1 MKLVLFILVI
11 IAFVQGVILPVK
23 VSILTGL
30 SIENVIIYLV
40 VLGIMV
46 IEGIDRNLSPRRVP
60 NFWLLVLIVVCT
72 IASAFFFFHYVLPG
86 LPESPSEKTAS
97 LLDILRKAKGLVLQ
111 PVLLFMIPFFLSDT
125 ARRAEKFLFI
135 FVVVV
140 GALNVLSVLA
150 EIANVQLFHVYEFY
164 EDLGRFAG
172 ITGNPNKTA
181 YLVCFLIPFQY
192 YLFKKNSSNATRLL
206 LITLI
211 LGEVASI
218 FLSGSRGGMIVLA
231 MIGLALI
238 HIYKDYKMLMFLVPL
253 GFIGIAFGLRD
264 GGYLQEAFERTNV
277 LISGDL
283 KTASSGRFDIWSA
296 LLVYYFGQ
304 PHLMLFG
311 SGFGAVEFVGTGFR
325 AHNLYMEILIEFGIA
340 GILILGLLIKRT
352 YSYMLSLNNDEYEL
366 KRIITISMVAIIIAW
381 FFTTLI
387 GVLQLIT
394 LGFATALSLLK
405 CINNEK
411 LHNSNFSEKVE
422 TTLESESTKSSR
434 ILRYK
439 RS

>member
-1 MKLVLFILVI
+1 MKLFLYLLVI
-11 IAFVQGVILPVK
+11 IAFVQGVILPST
-23 VSILTGL
+23 VSIMTGL
-30 SIENVIIYLV
+30 SIENVITYLV

-46 IEGIDRNLSPRRVP
+46 TGGAERKLSPRTVP
-60 NFWLLVLIVVCT
+60 NFWLLVLMVVCT
-72 IASAFFFFHYVLPG
+72 VASAFFFFYHIYPG
-86 LPESPSEKTAS
+86 LPVTPSGKTAL
-97 LLDILRKAKGLVLQ
+97 LLDVLRKAKGLVLQ
-111 PVLLFMIPFFLSDT
+111 PVLLFMIPFFLADT
-125 ARRAEKFLFI
+125 VKRAEKFLFI
-135 FVVVV
+135 YVVVV
-140 GALNVLSVLA
+140 GMLNVLSVVA
-150 EIANVQLFHVYEFY
+150 EMAHIQLFHVYEFY

-192 YLFKKNSSNATRLL
+192 YLFKKSTSNATRLL
-206 LITLI
+206 LIALI
-211 LGEVASI
+211 FGEVASI

-238 HIYKDYKMLMFLVPL
+238 HIYKDYKVLMFLIPL
-253 GFIGIAFGLRD
+253 GFLGIAFGMRD
-264 GGYLQEAFERTNV
+264 GGYLQEAFERTNI

-283 KTASSGRFDIWSA
+283 ETASSGRFDIWSA
-296 LLVYYFGQ
+296 LLLYYFSH

-325 AHNLYMEILIEFGIA
+325 AHNLYMEVLIEFGVA
-340 GILILGLLIKRT
+340 GILMLGLLIKRT
-352 YSYMLSLNNDEYEL
+352 YSYLLSLNNDKYEL
-366 KRIITISMVAIIIAW
+366 KHIIIISMVAIIIAW

-387 GVLQLIT
+387 GILQLIT

-405 CINNEK
+405 CINNENK
-411 LHNSNFSEKVE
+411 RDSNFFEKIEVIPE
-422 TTLESESTKSSR
+422 GEPTKSSR